1 MNESVF
7 DDPAEIIRLAD
18 IVDPRREAR
27 EEAREE
33 YRVPNSLRN
42 LRNKIIV
49 FEGQQSGLAS
59 RRDDLLRDLDRE
71 ADKAIRIQEALR
83 SELIAVEERMDHVES
98 EIREAYSMLRRG
110 GVTYDGQG
118 LRELPE

>member
-18 IVDPRREAR
+18 IVDPRREER

-59 RRDDLLRDLDRE
+59 RRDALLRDIERE

-98 EIREAYSMLRRG
+98 EIREAYSMLRKG

-118 LRELPE
+118 LREIPE